1 MENNQKSQKFKAIM
15 IASLLIFS
23 LAGAGAYGYF
33 KGSSS
38 GNSSAASS
46 ASSANSDY
54 TSLKGRVNQ
63 LTQQVRSNPNEIQL
77 QQDLGNA
84 YYDLG
89 TAARTAAPNEAK
101 NDFVQATKY
110 YQNVL
115 QSKQD
120 INVLTDMATAAFY
133 SGQNELADM
142 SYQKAIHENPDFQQ
156 ALFNYGVFTYQ
167 IKKNYAAA
175 IQLWQTA
182 LAKDPNGPNVDEIKK
197 LIAEAKKG
205 QIS

>member
-1 MENNQKSQKFKAIM
+1 MENNQKSQKFKAIV
-15 IASLLIFS
+15 IAGLLIFS

-54 TSLKGRVNQ
+54 TSLKSQVNQ
-63 LTQQVRSNPNEIQL
+63 LTQQVQSNPNEIQL

-101 NDFVQATKY
+101 NDFVQATQC

-115 QSKQD
+115 HSKQD

-133 SGQNELADM
+133 SGQNELADK
-142 SYQKAIHENPDFQQ
+142 SFQKAIHENPDFQQ

-182 LAKDPNGPNVDEIKK
+182 LAKDPNGPNADEIKK
-197 LIAEAKKG
+197 LITEAKKG
-205 QIS
+205 QNS

>member
-1 MENNQKSQKFKAIM
+1 MENNQKSQTFKAVM
-15 IASLLIFS
+15 IASLLIFI

-38 GNSSAASS
+38 GNSLTASS
-46 ASSANSDY
+46 ASSTNSDY
-54 TSLKGRVNQ
+54 TGLKNRVNQ
-63 LTQQVRSNPNEIQL
+63 LTQQVRSNPKEIQL

-133 SGQNELADM
+133 SGQNELADK
-142 SYQKAIHENPDFQQ
+142 SYQKAIHVNPDFQQ

-167 IKKNYAAA
+167 IKKNSAAA

-182 LAKDPNGPNVDEIKK
+182 LTKDPNGPNADEIKQ
-197 LIAEAKKG
+197 LISEAKKG